1 MALSDPAGVELKV
14 ASDVLQV
21 QQGVEALQ
29 RNMLEQ
35 WERDFANAS
44 DFVNR
49 KYSSDREE
57 VQKTLNEAKKA
68 LSDLDD
74 RKDELEKEITE
85 FVEKAA
91 NVKIPNPPCPPYDKV
106 CEKARDE
113 VQNAARKLKSE
124 LSKHAN
130 DARVELDKIKGGGRA
145 AAQQVIEQKTE
156 ELVELDRRVQTIQ
169 GQLAAGTLRAAVD
182 GARAALTLSQKLTTE
197 SMQKVAE
204 WKRADARVQGMLAV
218 WRHNEKAE
226 DIPAEPAK

>member
-1 MALSDPAGVELKV
+1 MALSGPAGVELKV

-106 CEKARDE
+106 CEKARD
-113 VQNAARKLKSE
+113 VRCRTQRGN
-124 LSKHAN
+124 
-130 DARVELDKIKGGGRA
+130 
-145 AAQQVIEQKTE
+145 
-156 ELVELDRRVQTIQ
+156 
-169 GQLAAGTLRAAVD
+169 LRASCQNMRMLLGLNSTKSRETDAQPHSRLLNRRPRSWLNST
-182 GARAALTLSQKLTTE
+182 GESRPYKGSSLQALLGLR
-197 SMQKVAE
+197 SMVHAP
-204 WKRADARVQGMLAV
+204 R
-218 WRHNEKAE
+218 
-226 DIPAEPAK
+226 